1 MGILPILLLHLAN
14 MIEITQL
21 QKVVQQN
28 TIIDIPELT
37 VAAGE
42 ITAVSGL
49 TALHKETFIELVTG
63 QTPPTAGRIRLDGID
78 PYQERTLFAQKAGFL
93 PPENGLYERLTAR
106 QNLEFYCR
114 LYGLP
119 LNRAVAQLALV
130 GLQDQAQI
138 RAQHL
143 TPELARRLALGRAL
157 LHQPQM
163 LILVDPFHRSTPTS
177 VDIITNLL
185 RQQAEAGA
193 ATLLIAD
200 ESAAVTAV
208 CHNIIIMN
216 QGRPSHSYAPGEQ
229 NTPANLPFKI
239 PARLEGKVALVN
251 PADILYATSDDGR
264 TYLYT
269 EDGRIPTHLTL
280 SEVEARLARSGFFRT
295 HRSYLVNLQHIKEM
309 IAYTRDSYTL
319 ILDGHEPG
327 TTESIEIPLSKNA
340 ARDLRELLD
349 F

>member
-1 MGILPILLLHLAN
+1 
-14 MIEITQL
+14 MIEIHQL

-28 TIIDIPELT
+28 TVIDIPELT

-42 ITAVSGL
+42 IAAVSGL
-49 TALHKETFIELVTG
+49 TGLHKDTFLQLVTG
-63 QTPPTAGRIRLDGID
+63 QTPPTAGQIRLDGID
-78 PYQERTLFAQKAGFL
+78 PFRERTLFAQKVGFL
-93 PPENGLYERLTAR
+93 PAEDGLYERLTVR

-119 LNRAVAQLALV
+119 LNHALEQLALV

-143 TPELARRLALGRAL
+143 TPELSRRLALGRAL

-163 LILVDPFHRSTPTS
+163 LILVDPFHRSNPAS
-177 VDIITNLL
+177 VEIITKLL
-185 RQQAEAGA
+185 RQQAEDGA
-193 ATLLIAD
+193 AILLVAD
-200 ESAAVTAV
+200 ESAAATAV
-208 CHNIIIMN
+208 CHSITIMN
-216 QGRPSHSYAPGEQ
+216 QGRPSHSYQPSDQA
-229 NTPANLPFKI
+229 TPPNLPFKI

-251 PADILYATSDDGR
+251 PSDILYATSDDGR

-280 SEVEARLARSGFFRT
+280 SEVESRLARSGFFRA

-309 IAYTRDSYTL
+309 ISYTRDSYTL
-319 ILDGHEPG
+319 ILDGNELDAVEP
-327 TTESIEIPLSKNA
+327 IEIPLSKNA